1 MRKQEPTG
9 LKSRRYLTISNQDA
23 RPMAGGPQAFEPG
36 HHRCNEERRKGKSL
50 NSAQDDSETAVAPAV
65 AGQSCLVASAAP
77 SASARSF
84 AQAIDGW
91 MRPPMPQSVLAMTRS
106 RPTASA

>member
-50 NSAQDDSETAVAPAV
+50 
-65 AGQSCLVASAAP
+65 
-77 SASARSF
+77 
-84 AQAIDGW
+84 
-91 MRPPMPQSVLAMTRS
+91 
-106 RPTASA
+106 